1 MGVII
6 FVDNSNIFIGG
17 KNKYGKE
24 ARFDYEKFV
33 KTVRR
38 GDTLT
43 KKWIFGS
50 TPPSGDSLWNYM
62 KCHGWEVTAFDRPF
76 GRGEKQV
83 DTSIVAE
90 GVDLIAR
97 SITSGRLVFLSGDK
111 DFLPLINKAKQ
122 YKWSVELWA
131 YEQDMSQELAVAC
144 DSVNYLDE
152 HTEFLFFSKEDGST
166 ETYDE
171 RQNRIAVECEEREKL
186 LAEQRKRSEQA
197 SRERLQQE
205 SINNSDETPWWKL
218 ALGVIGGVGALGIS
232 AWVIIRRIPK

>member
-1 MGVII
+1 MDVII

-17 KNKYGKE
+17 KNKHGKE
-24 ARFDYEKFV
+24 ARFDYKKFV
-33 KTVRR
+33 KTICG

-50 TPPSGDSLWNYM
+50 APPGRDSFWDHM
-62 KCHGWEVTAFDRPF
+62 KGHGWEVTVIDRRI
-76 GRGEKQV
+76 GHGEKQV

-97 SITSGRLVFLSGDK
+97 SITSGRLVLLSGDK
-111 DFLPLINKAKQ
+111 DFIPLINKAKQ

-131 YEQDMSQELAVAC
+131 YEHGMSQELSVAC

-152 HTEFLFFSKEDGST
+152 HTEFLFFSKEDGSN

-171 RQNRIAVECEEREKL
+171 RQMRLAVEHEEREKL
-186 LAEQRKRSEQA
+186 RAEQRKRSEQ
-197 SRERLQQE
+197 E
-205 SINNSDETPWWKL
+205 SINNSDEIPWWKL
-218 ALGVIGGVGALGIS
+218 ALGVGALGIG
-232 AWVIIRRIPK
+232 ALVVKIIRRLPK

>member
-1 MGVII
+1 MEVII

-17 KNKYGKE
+17 KNKHGKE
-24 ARFDYEKFV
+24 VRFAYEKFV
-33 KTVRR
+33 KTVCG

-50 TPPSGDSLWNYM
+50 TPPFRDSFWDYM
-62 KCHGWEVTAFDRPF
+62 KGHGWDVMAFDRPF

-90 GVDLIAR
+90 GVDLIAH
-97 SITSGRLVFLSGDK
+97 SKTSGRLVFLSGDK
-111 DFLPLINKAKQ
+111 DFLPLIKKAKQ

-131 YEQDMSQELAVAC
+131 YEQDMSQELSAAC

-166 ETYDE
+166 ETYAE
-171 RQNRIAVECEEREKL
+171 HHIRIAIECEEQEKL
-186 LAEQRKRSEQA
+186 RAEQRKRFE
-197 SRERLQQE
+197 QE
-205 SINNSDETPWWKL
+205 SINNFNEIPWWKL
-218 ALGVIGGVGALGIS
+218 ALGGVGVLGIG
-232 AWVIIRRIPK
+232 ALVVKIIRHLPR

>member
-1 MGVII
+1 MEVII

-17 KNKYGKE
+17 KNRFGKDV
-24 ARFDYEKFV
+24 RFAYEKFV
-33 KTVRR
+33 KAVC
-38 GDTLT
+38 GSDVLT

-50 TPPSGDSLWNYM
+50 TPPLKDALWENLER
-62 KCHGWEVTAFDRPF
+62 HGWDVTAFDRPI

-97 SITSGRLVFLSGDK
+97 NPTSGRLVFLSGDK

-122 YKWSVELWA
+122 YKWLVELWA
-131 YEQDMSQELAVAC
+131 YEKDVSQELSLAC

-166 ETYDE
+166 ENYDE
-171 RQNRIAVECEEREKL
+171 RQMRLAVEREEQERLRAAQRRIAEQEKL
-186 LAEQRKRSEQA
+186 NKEVK
-197 SRERLQQE
+197 
-205 SINNSDETPWWKL
+205 IPIWKY
-218 ALGVIGGVGALGIS
+218 ALGGLTLVGGIVALILVKENS
-232 AWVIIRRIPK
+232 R

>member
-1 MGVII
+1 MEVII
-6 FVDNSNIFIGG
+6 FVDNSSIFIGG
-17 KNKYGKE
+17 KNKHGKE
-24 ARFDYEKFV
+24 ARFSYDKFV
-33 KTVRR
+33 KTVCG

-50 TPPSGDSLWNYM
+50 TPPGRDSFWDYM
-62 KCHGWEVTAFDRPF
+62 KGHGWEVTVFDRPF

-131 YEQDMSQELAVAC
+131 YEQDMSQELSAAC

-152 HTEFLFFSKEDGST
+152 HTDFLFFSKEDGST

-171 RQNRIAVECEEREKL
+171 RQMRIAVEREEREKL
-186 LAEQRKRSEQA
+186 LAEHRTRSEQ
-197 SRERLQQE
+197 ER
-205 SINNSDETPWWKL
+205 INNVDEIFWWKL
-218 ALGVIGGVGALGIS
+218 TLGGVGALGIG
-232 AWVIIRRIPK
+232 ALVFKIIRRLPK

>member
-1 MGVII
+1 MEVII

-17 KNKYGKE
+17 KNKHGKD
-24 ARFDYEKFV
+24 ARFSYEKFV
-33 KTVRR
+33 KTVC
-38 GDTLT
+38 GSDTLT

-50 TPPSGDSLWNYM
+50 TPPRRDSFWDYM
-62 KCHGWEVTAFDRPF
+62 KDHGWEVTAFDRPF

-131 YEQDMSQELAVAC
+131 YEQDISQELSVAC
-144 DSVNYLDE
+144 DSVNYLDK
-152 HTEFLFFSKEDGST
+152 HTEFLFFSREDGST

-171 RQNRIAVECEEREKL
+171 RQMRIAVEREEREKL
-186 LAEQRKRSEQA
+186 LVEQRNRSE
-197 SRERLQQE
+197 QE
-205 SINNSDETPWWKL
+205 SINNFDKIPWWKL
-218 ALGVIGGVGALGIS
+218 ALSGVGALGIG
-232 AWVIIRRIPK
+232 ALLVKIIRRLPR

>member
-1 MGVII
+1 MEVII

-17 KNKYGKE
+17 KNKHGKD
-24 ARFDYEKFV
+24 ARFAYEKFV
-33 KTVRR
+33 KTVCG

-50 TPPSGDSLWNYM
+50 APPGRDSFWDYM
-62 KCHGWEVTAFDRPF
+62 KDHGWEVTVFDRLS

-97 SITSGRLVFLSGDK
+97 SIRPGRLVFLSGDK

-131 YEQDMSQELAVAC
+131 YEQDMSQELPVAC

-152 HTEFLFFSKEDGST
+152 HTEFLYFSKEDGST

-171 RQNRIAVECEEREKL
+171 RQMRIAVEREEREKL
-186 LAEQRKRSEQA
+186 WAEQRKRSK
-197 SRERLQQE
+197 QE
-205 SINNSDETPWWKL
+205 SINNSDKIPWGKL
-218 ALGVIGGVGALGIS
+218 ALGGVGALGIG
-232 AWVIIRRIPK
+232 AWVVKTIRRFPR

>member
-1 MGVII
+1 MDVII

-17 KNKYGKE
+17 KNKHGKE
-24 ARFDYEKFV
+24 ARFSYEKFV
-33 KTVRR
+33 KTVC
-38 GDTLT
+38 GSDTVT
-43 KKWIFGS
+43 KKWVFGS
-50 TPPSGDSLWNYM
+50 SPPGSDSFWDNM
-62 KCHGWEVTAFDRPF
+62 KCHGWEVTAFDRLY

-97 SITSGRLVFLSGDK
+97 STNPGRLVFLSGDK

-131 YEQDMSQELAVAC
+131 YEQDMSQELSVAC

-166 ETYDE
+166 ETYEE
-171 RQNRIAVECEEREKL
+171 RQIRIAVEREEREKL
-186 LAEQRKRSEQA
+186 LAEQRRRSEQA
-197 SRERLQQE
+197 SRERLEQK
-205 SINNSDETPWWKL
+205 SINNSDEIPWWQY
-218 ALGVIGGVGALGIS
+218 ALGGVVGTLGIGAL
-232 AWVIIRRIPK
+232 VVTIIRRIPK

>member
-1 MGVII
+1 MEVII

-17 KNKYGKE
+17 KNKHGKE
-24 ARFDYEKFV
+24 ARFSYEKFV
-33 KTVRR
+33 KTVCGSDR
-38 GDTLT
+38 LT

-50 TPPSGDSLWNYM
+50 TPPSRDSFWDYM
-62 KCHGWEVTAFDRPF
+62 KNHGWEVTAFDRPF

-131 YEQDMSQELAVAC
+131 YEQDISQELSVVC

-152 HTEFLFFSKEDGST
+152 HTEFLYFSNDDGST

-171 RQNRIAVECEEREKL
+171 RQMRIAVEREEREKL
-186 LAEQRKRSEQA
+186 WAEQRKRSEQA
-197 SRERLQQE
+197 S
-205 SINNSDETPWWKL
+205 INNSDEIPWWKY
-218 ALGVIGGVGALGIS
+218 ALGGVGALGIG
-232 AWVIIRRIPK
+232 ALVVKIIRRLPR

>member
-1 MGVII
+1 MDVII

-17 KNKYGKE
+17 KNKHGKE
-24 ARFDYEKFV
+24 ARFSYEKFV
-33 KTVRR
+33 KTVCR

-50 TPPSGDSLWNYM
+50 TPPYRDSFWDYM
-62 KCHGWEVTAFDRPF
+62 KGHGWEVTAFERSF

-97 SITSGRLVFLSGDK
+97 SNTSGRLVFLSGDK
-111 DFLPLINKAKQ
+111 DFLPLISKAKQ

-131 YEQDMSQELAVAC
+131 YEQDMSQELSVSC

-166 ETYDE
+166 ETYEE
-171 RQNRIAVECEEREKL
+171 RQIRIAVEREEREKL
-186 LAEQRKRSEQA
+186 VAEQRRRSEQA
-197 SRERLQQE
+197 SRERLEQE
-205 SINNSDETPWWKL
+205 SINNSDEIPWWQY
-218 ALGVIGGVGALGIS
+218 AFGVVGTLGIGAL
-232 AWVIIRRIPK
+232 VVTIIRRIPK

>member
-1 MGVII
+1 MDVII

-17 KNKYGKE
+17 KNKYGNE
-24 ARFDYEKFV
+24 ARFSYEKFA
-33 KTVRR
+33 KTVCGR
-38 GDTLT
+38 DTLT

-50 TPPSGDSLWNYM
+50 TPPQIDSFWNYM
-62 KCHGWEVTAFDRPF
+62 KGHGWEVTAFERPF

-97 SITSGRLVFLSGDK
+97 SNTSGRLVFLSGDK

-131 YEQDMSQELAVAC
+131 YEQDISQELSVAC

-152 HTEFLFFSKEDGST
+152 HTEFVYFSKEDGST

-171 RQNRIAVECEEREKL
+171 RQKRIAVECEEQEKL
-186 LAEQRKRSEQA
+186 LAERRKRSEQI
-197 SRERLQQE
+197 
-205 SINNSDETPWWKL
+205 SIKNSDETPWWKL
-218 ALGVIGGVGALGIS
+218 ALGVIGGVGALGIG
-232 AWVIIRRIPK
+232 AYVVKIIRRLPR